1 MVNCAEFV
9 PEVTITLAGTFTN
22 GASPA
27 SVMTAPP
34 VGAAALKVTVPV
46 TLEPP
51 VTEFAESVSPE
62 TVWLKAAGAN
72 CSKVSMSRQSAKIG
86 ERKCREGR
94 AEKAG
99 QRRPGRELNIVGL
112 LHRNAPTQNVSDG
125 LTCVIFVCPDNN
137 RGTSA
142 KNEEVGTNT
151 GRAYS
156 IMKWPACQELFS
168 AQISLR
174 KHHLGHG
181 GGAAGNHRQPARAGI
196 PIRHHQRDA
205 GAPACSSSR
214 CAPANFIT
222 VK

>member
-1 MVNCAEFV
+1 MLASLGFKTLDVEMVNCAEFV
-9 PEVTITLAGTFTN
+9 PELTVTLAGTFTN

-99 QRRPGRELNIVGL
+99 QRTK
-112 LHRNAPTQNVSDG
+112 HRWTPSSECADTKCERRSYVRHFRLPRQQQRY
-125 LTCVIFVCPDNN
+125 F
-137 RGTSA
+137 
-142 KNEEVGTNT
+142 
-151 GRAYS
+151 
-156 IMKWPACQELFS
+156 CQ
-168 AQISLR
+168 
-174 KHHLGHG
+174 K
-181 GGAAGNHRQPARAGI
+181 
-196 PIRHHQRDA
+196 
-205 GAPACSSSR
+205 
-214 CAPANFIT
+214 
-222 VK
+222 